1 MRHFI
6 KYLVGVVAVV
16 TISCDSSEPG
26 LVDIGRDYFPLASG
40 SYQVYDV
47 SEIKYE
53 LGIPETLAYELK
65 TQVIDSFLTV
75 DGQYRY
81 VIHRSK
87 RESPQGS
94 WIYMDTWSAQAGNNE
109 AVMNE
114 ENTPFLKLIFPV
126 APGVTWNGNK
136 YNTGEGDD
144 YLLEEVKKSFTFN
157 NEVFEDCIVVNQE
170 DNPDPIVFF
179 DQRKEIYANGIG
191 LVYKELTQLT
201 YCDDPGCLGQ
211 QEVESGLIY
220 KQTIKTYGME

>member
-6 KYLVGVVAVV
+6 KFLIGAVAVLI
-16 TISCDSSEPG
+16 ISCDSSDPDP
-26 LVDIGRDYFPLASG
+26 VDIGKDYFPLASG
-40 SYQVYDV
+40 RYQVYDV

-65 TQVIDSFLTV
+65 TQIIDSFLTG

-87 RESPQGS
+87 RQTPQD
-94 WIYMDTWSAQAGNNE
+94 WIYMDTWSAQSGNNE

-126 APGVTWNGNK
+126 APGVKWNGNK
-136 YNTGEGDD
+136 YNTSEDDD

-179 DQRKEIYANGIG
+179 DQRKEIYARGVG
-191 LVYKELTQLT
+191 LVYKELTQLI
-201 YCDDPGCLGQ
+201 YCTDLGCGGQ
-211 QEVESGLIY
+211 QQVESGLIY
-220 KQTIKTYGME
+220 KQTIKSYGME